1 MKDYILKDFADKRIF
16 NYLYSTEKGFFGYM
30 DKLTKKERAL
40 IGAKLIWK
48 RKENK
53 YTADEFAIEFLIW
66 ASQFGLQRFDSDR
79 WQVLGLEDFGFGKT
93 VSTKE
98 ILEQFK
104 KEKGL

>member
-1 MKDYILKDFADKRIF
+1 MKDYILTDFADKRIF
-16 NYLYSTEKGFFGYM
+16 NYLYSTEKGFVGYM

-53 YTADEFAIEFLIW
+53 YTADEFAIEFVKWCEMKMVFSSSVIHKPTYDKL
-66 ASQFGLQRFDSDR
+66 LL
-79 WQVLGLEDFGFGKT
+79 V
-93 VSTKE
+93 
-98 ILEQFK
+98 FK

>member
-1 MKDYILKDFADKRIF
+1 MKDYILTDFADKRIF
-16 NYLYSTEKGFFGYM
+16 NYLYSTEKGFVGYM

-53 YTADEFAIEFLIW
+53 YTADEFAIEFAEW
-66 ASQFGLQRFDSDR
+66 AIDYSFNGAYSNDVKEL
-79 WQVLGLEDFGFGKT
+79 LE
-93 VSTKE
+93 E
-98 ILEQFK
+98 FK